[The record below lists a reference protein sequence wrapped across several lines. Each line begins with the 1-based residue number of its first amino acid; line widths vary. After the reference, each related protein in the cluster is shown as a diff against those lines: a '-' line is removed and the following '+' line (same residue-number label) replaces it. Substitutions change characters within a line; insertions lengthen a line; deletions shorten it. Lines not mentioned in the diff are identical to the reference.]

1 MKYSLTFNKLV
12 KLSLQVTIWIAI
24 FLFPFLVSPFYQ
36 SHSIHY
42 TQILALR
49 LPSFLFLVSYYYVNL
64 HYIIPAY
71 FFNKKIL
78 QYILITIA
86 IFTCLIIFFFLTI
99 KSLSSVLPSL
109 AALEGYSYRR
119 FGILSNLVF
128 FILISAISL
137 GQAYKKERESQSLIR
152 KQIEIEKLQSEL
164 SVLKLQISPHF
175 LFNTLN
181 NIRYLARIKS
191 DNTENAIL
199 QLSDILR
206 HITYD
211 ASRDTVS
218 LSSEVSL
225 IQNVTALQE
234 LRLNSSNTI
243 KLDIQIENLNSKIT
257 PLLFM
262 PLIENAFKYGFS
274 DESTNEVK
282 IKLIEKDKILDF
294 EIINKKLGIERDS
307 MNSGLG
313 LKNLKRRLELSYPDS
328 HQFSISED
336 TDEFKVRMQINLNK
350 L

>member
-1 MKYSLTFNKLV
+1 MKYSFTFNKLV
-12 KLSLQVTIWIAI
+12 KLCLQATIWITI

-36 SHSIHY
+36 SHSIDS
-42 TQILALR
+42 TQILAFR
-49 LPSFLFLVSYYYVNL
+49 LPSFLFLVIYYYVNL
-64 HYIIPAY
+64 HYIIPTY

-86 IFTCLIIFFFLTI
+86 TFICLIIFFFLSI
-99 KSLSSVLPSL
+99 KLLSSVLPSL
-109 AALEGYSYRR
+109 AAIEGYSYRR

-225 IQNVTALQE
+225 IQNVTALQK
-234 LRLNSSNTI
+234 LRLNSSNSVN
-243 KLDIQIENLNSKIT
+243 LDIEIENLNSKIT

-294 EIINKKLGIERDS
+294 EIINKKLGVERDS
-307 MNSGLG
+307 LNSGLG
-313 LKNLKRRLELSYPDS
+313 LTNLKRRLELSYPDS

-336 TDEFKVRMQINLNK
+336 TDEFKVRMQINLNI